1 MEYVNYPSLGYYITA
16 VNGLQED
23 PVAQLYWGFGR
34 RSLRS
39 AGDCLF
45 PVGKGS
51 HSCIG
56 ASATA
61 ASHQPGTVCSR
72 WVRALTLNN

>member
-23 PVAQLYWGFGR
+23 PDAQLYWGFGR
-34 RSLRS
+34 RSLPP

-51 HSCIG
+51 TNRTTFDH
-56 ASATA
+56 
-61 ASHQPGTVCSR
+61 PRLKNSR
-72 WVRALTLNN
+72 FPKTRKISL